1 MSVYRTLPT
10 FIAVLLW
17 FQLGVPS
24 ETKADFNLDANTE
37 KQINQLTEEL
47 LTGLRQYTE
56 KISRSPLK
64 KTRIALLPF
73 QKDKIPLGKEIA
85 DQFNQT
91 LLHGLMA
98 RGGKRYLFLAREDL
112 KFIIDDLEATGRL
125 DNSREDPIAS
135 LLKDAGQV
143 DIIIKGKIRRHE
155 RKISLSY
162 TAVGLLDGVIA
173 GQTKPASFYLP
184 DHEITRKSGLLT
196 LDQAVNEA
204 VKKLKENARDLQEL
218 RLGGIRYQ
226 DTGLQTEFARFLQD
240 KLQSALA
247 NIYSEGLSGGPIK
260 VVEPELKWTAAG
272 KSLQDKDLRDEMQ
285 TDSNFSYLLKGT
297 YWVLEDSIELN
308 LNLVNRKRHAAFWNG
323 SMRIEETRRLAYRP
337 TDDFKAFREYDGIG
351 PFKFTLT
358 SKKGKDPVYKIGET
372 LELILR
378 IEKKAWVYCY
388 YFQADR
394 KVIQILPNPY
404 FKQPLFRGKIAYA
417 LSDPKIVP
425 FSLKIEP
432 PVGRE
437 LLKCLAASRDITKEL
452 PKPLQ
457 GRTLKPLPKKT
468 VDRLVASFRAIP
480 RTRISEASLVLTI
493 LNHD

>member
-17 FQLGVPS
+17 FQLGAPS

-47 LTGLRQYTE
+47 LTGLRQYTG
-56 KISRSPLK
+56 KISHSPLK

-73 QKDKIPLGKEIA
+73 QKNKIPLGKEIA

-260 VVEPELKWTAAG
+260 VVEPELKWIAAG

-452 PKPLQ
+452 PKPLR

>member
-1 MSVYRTLPT
+1 MGVYRTLPI

-17 FQLGVPS
+17 FQLSAPS
-24 ETKADFNLDANTE
+24 EANADFNLDANTE
-37 KQINQLTEEL
+37 NQINQLTEEL
-47 LTGLRQYTE
+47 LTGLRQYTG
-56 KISRSPLK
+56 KISHSPLK

-73 QKDKIPLGKEIA
+73 QKNKIPLGKEIA
-85 DQFNQT
+85 DRFNQT

-98 RGGKRYLFLAREDL
+98 RGGKRYVFLAREDL

-125 DNSREDPIAS
+125 DNSRGDPIAS

-247 NIYSEGLSGGPIK
+247 NLYSEGLSGGRIK

-272 KSLQDKDLRDEMQ
+272 KPLQDKDLRDEMQ
-285 TDSNFSYLLKGT
+285 TDSNLSYLFKGT

-437 LLKCLAASRDITKEL
+437 LLKCFAASRDITKEL
-452 PKPLQ
+452 PKPLRD
-457 GRTLKPLPKKT
+457 RTLKPLPKRS
-468 VDRLVASFRAIP
+468 VDRLIASFRTIP

>member
-17 FQLGVPS
+17 FQLGAPS
-24 ETKADFNLDANTE
+24 QANADFNLDANTE

-47 LTGLRQYTE
+47 LTGLRQYTG
-56 KISRSPLK
+56 KISHSPLK

-98 RGGKRYLFLAREDL
+98 RGGKRYVFLAREDL

-173 GQTKPASFYLP
+173 GQTKPVSFYLP
-184 DHEITRKSGLLT
+184 DHEIMRKSGLLT

-204 VKKLKENARDLQEL
+204 AKKLKENARDLQEL

-247 NIYSEGLSGGPIK
+247 NLYSEGLSGGRIK
-260 VVEPELKWTAAG
+260 VVEPELKWIAGG

-437 LLKCLAASRDITKEL
+437 LLKCFAASRDITKEL

-457 GRTLKPLPKKT
+457 GRTLKPLPKKS

>member
-1 MSVYRTLPT
+1 MGVYRTLPV
-10 FIAVLLW
+10 FIAILLW
-17 FQLGVPS
+17 FQLGAPS
-24 ETKADFNLDANTE
+24 QANANFNLDANTE
-37 KQINQLTEEL
+37 KQINQLAEEL
-47 LTGLRQYTE
+47 LNGLRRYTE
-56 KISRSPLK
+56 KFSHSPLK
-64 KTRIALLPF
+64 KTRIGLLSF
-73 QKDKIPLGKEIA
+73 QKNKIPLGKEIA
-85 DQFNQT
+85 NQFNQT

-98 RGGKRYLFLAREDL
+98 RGGKRYVFLAREDL

-125 DNSREDPIAS
+125 ENPQEDLIGS

-143 DIIIKGKIRRHE
+143 DIVIKGKIRRHG

-162 TAVGLLDGVIA
+162 TAVGSDGVIA
-173 GQTKPASFYLP
+173 GQTKPVSFYLP
-184 DHEITRKSGLLT
+184 DHEIMRKSGLLT
-196 LDQAVNEA
+196 LDQFVNEA
-204 VKKLKENARDLQEL
+204 AKKLKENARDLQEL

-240 KLQSALA
+240 KLRSALA
-247 NIYSEGLSGGPIK
+247 TLYSEGLSGGRVK
-260 VVEPELKWTAAG
+260 VVEPELKQTAAG

-297 YWVLEDSIELN
+297 YWVLGDSIELN

-323 SMRIEETRRLAYRP
+323 SMRIEETRGLAYRP
-337 TDDFKAFREYDGIG
+337 TDDFEVFREYDGIG
-351 PFKFTLT
+351 VFKFRLT
-358 SKKGKDPVYKIGET
+358 SKKGKDPVYKIGEN

-378 IEKKAWVYCY
+378 TEKKAWIYCY
-388 YFQADR
+388 YFQADG

-404 FKQPLFRGKIAYA
+404 FKSPLFRGKIVYK

-437 LLKCLAASRDITKEL
+437 LLKCFAASRDITKEL
-452 PKPLQ
+452 PKPLRD
-457 GRTLKPLPKKT
+457 RTLKPLPKRS
-468 VDRLVASFRAIP
+468 VDRLIASFRTIP

>member
-1 MSVYRTLPT
+1 
-10 FIAVLLW
+10 
-17 FQLGVPS
+17 
-24 ETKADFNLDANTE
+24 
-37 KQINQLTEEL
+37 
-47 LTGLRQYTE
+47 
-56 KISRSPLK
+56 
-64 KTRIALLPF
+64 
-73 QKDKIPLGKEIA
+73 
-85 DQFNQT
+85 
-91 LLHGLMA
+91 MA
-98 RGGKRYLFLAREDL
+98 RGGKRYVFLAREDL

-452 PKPLQ
+452 PKPLR

>member
-1 MSVYRTLPT
+1 MSIYRTLPT

-17 FQLGVPS
+17 FQLSALS
-24 ETKADFNLDANTE
+24 EANADFNLDANTE

-47 LTGLRQYTE
+47 LTGLRQYTR
-56 KISRSPLK
+56 KISHSPLK

-184 DHEITRKSGLLT
+184 DHVIMRKSGLLT

-247 NIYSEGLSGGPIK
+247 NLYSEGLSGGRIK
-260 VVEPELKWTAAG
+260 VVQPLLKWTAAG

-452 PKPLQ
+452 PKPLR

>member
-1 MSVYRTLPT
+1 MGVYRTLPV
-10 FIAVLLW
+10 FITALLW
-17 FQLGVPS
+17 FQLGTPS
-24 ETKADFNLDANTE
+24 QANADFNLDANTE
-37 KQINQLTEEL
+37 KKINQLTEEL

-56 KISRSPLK
+56 KLSRSPLK

-73 QKDKIPLGKEIA
+73 QKNKIPLGKEIA

-98 RGGKRYLFLAREDL
+98 RGGKRSVFLAREDL

-247 NIYSEGLSGGPIK
+247 NLYAEGLSGGRIK
-260 VVEPELKWTAAG
+260 VVEPELKWTGAG
-272 KSLQDKDLRDEMQ
+272 KSLQDQDLRDEMQ

-378 IEKKAWVYCY
+378 TEKKAWVYCY

-452 PKPLQ
+452 PKPLR

>member
-17 FQLGVPS
+17 FQLGEPS

-47 LTGLRQYTE
+47 LTGLRQYTG
-56 KISRSPLK
+56 KISHSPLK

-247 NIYSEGLSGGPIK
+247 NLYSEGLSGGRIK
-260 VVEPELKWTAAG
+260 VVQPLLKWTAAG

-404 FKQPLFRGKIAYA
+404 FKQPIFRGKIAYA

>member
-17 FQLGVPS
+17 FQLGAPS

-47 LTGLRQYTE
+47 LTGLRQYTG
-56 KISRSPLK
+56 KISHSPLK

-323 SMRIEETRRLAYRP
+323 SMRIEETKRLAYRP

>member
-1 MSVYRTLPT
+1 MGVYRTSPV
-10 FIAVLLW
+10 FIAVLFCFL
-17 FQLGVPS
+17 LGVPS
-24 ETKADFNLDANTE
+24 QANVDFNLDANTE

-47 LTGLRQYTE
+47 LTGLRQYTG

-64 KTRIALLPF
+64 KIRIALLPF
-73 QKDKIPLGKEIA
+73 QKNEIPLGKEIA

-98 RGGKRYLFLAREDL
+98 RGGKRYVFLAREDL
-112 KFIIDDLEATGRL
+112 KLIIDDLEATGRL
-125 DNSREDPIAS
+125 ENPREDPIAS
-135 LLKDAGQV
+135 LLKDAGKV
-143 DIIIKGKIRRHE
+143 DIIIRGKIRRHE

-162 TAVGLLDGVIA
+162 TAVGSDGVIA
-173 GQTKPASFYLP
+173 GQTKPVSFYLP
-184 DHEITRKSGLLT
+184 DHEIMRKSGLLT

-204 VKKLKENARDLQEL
+204 AKKLKENARDLQEL

-226 DTGLQTEFARFLQD
+226 DTGVQTEFARFLQD

-247 NIYSEGLSGGPIK
+247 NVYSEGLSGGRIK
-260 VVEPELKWTAAG
+260 VVEPKFKRTAVG

-285 TDSNFSYLLKGT
+285 TDSNFSYLLKGN

-308 LNLVNRKRHAAFWNG
+308 LKLVNRKRRAVLWNG
-323 SMRIEETRRLAYRP
+323 RMMIEETMRLAYRP
-337 TDDFKAFREYDGIG
+337 TDDFQTFREYDGIG
-351 PFKFTLT
+351 AFKFRLT
-358 SKKGKDPVYKIGET
+358 SKKGKDPVYKIGEN

-378 IEKKAWVYCY
+378 TEKKAWIYCY
-388 YFQADR
+388 YFQADG
-394 KVIQILPNPY
+394 KVIQILPNPE
-404 FKQPLFRGKIAYA
+404 FKSPLFKGKIAYP
-417 LSDPKIVP
+417 LPDPKIMP
-425 FSLKIEP
+425 FSLKIKP

-437 LLKCLAASRDITKEL
+437 LLKCFAASRNITNEL

-457 GRTLKPLPKKT
+457 GRTLKPLPKKS
-468 VDRLVASFRAIP
+468 VDRLVTTFRAIP